1 MFQRLKFRFVGV
13 DPSHDEV
20 VLMKIL
26 AVLRT
31 LMLTPVGLLLTN
43 ESVCEILQSTIRLC
57 FETRLSDLLR
67 TTAELALNDMIQLLF
82 TRLPT
87 FSEESLPLLK
97 KLKMRNS
104 GQNEAKAKRKK
115 AKQLEKQR
123 AQQKNKDAS
132 PSRPTSIGK

>member
-1 MFQRLKFRFVGV
+1 
-13 DPSHDEV
+13 
-20 VLMKIL
+20 MKIL